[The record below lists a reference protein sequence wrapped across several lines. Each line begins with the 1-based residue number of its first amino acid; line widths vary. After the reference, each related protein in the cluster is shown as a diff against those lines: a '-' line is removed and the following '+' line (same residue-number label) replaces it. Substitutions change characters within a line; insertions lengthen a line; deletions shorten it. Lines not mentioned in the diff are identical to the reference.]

1 MKKRSYELLIAN
13 RKYKDTIFRW
23 IFSQIENL
31 LSLYNAVTGKHYQNP
46 EELEIVTLENAIYMG
61 MKNDLAFVLEM
72 GLYLYEHQSTY
83 NPNIPLR
90 DLFYIASKSWWMR
103 NPYIRLVFKRFRRRI
118 SWCFI
123 MGQTGTF
130 RIVQNCGCRML
141 LRIRCR
147 IRRWN

>member
-61 MKNDLAFVLEM
+61 MKNDLAFIVDTDSYVNNGNCHAKKKVQPIAINSVL
-72 GLYLYEHQSTY
+72 
-83 NPNIPLR
+83 
-90 DLFYIASKSWWMR
+90 
-103 NPYIRLVFKRFRRRI
+103 RLP
-118 SWCFI
+118 
-123 MGQTGTF
+123 
-130 RIVQNCGCRML
+130 
-141 LRIRCR
+141 
-147 IRRWN
+147 

>member
-61 MKNDLAFVLEM
+61 MKNDLAF
-72 GLYLYEHQSTY
+72 
-83 NPNIPLR
+83 
-90 DLFYIASKSWWMR
+90 
-103 NPYIRLVFKRFRRRI
+103 KRFRRRI